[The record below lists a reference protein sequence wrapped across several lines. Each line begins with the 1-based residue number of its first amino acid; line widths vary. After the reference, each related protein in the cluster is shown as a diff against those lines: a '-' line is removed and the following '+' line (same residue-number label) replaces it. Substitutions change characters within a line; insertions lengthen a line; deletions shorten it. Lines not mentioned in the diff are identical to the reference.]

1 MLSLVFRSCPY
12 KGQICFAED
21 LQISEEMVE
30 TLNFPSELDAL
41 VRKLSK
47 KFTHL
52 NVSKDEFVLLKAITL
67 CNIGKL
73 GNKIF
78 VCCFEA

>member
-12 KGQICFAED
+12 KGNICFAED

-30 TLNFPSELDAL
+30 TLKVPQELDSL
-41 VRKLSK
+41 TRKLCR

-52 NVSKDEFVLLKAITL
+52 NVSREEFVLLKAITL
-67 CNIGKL
+67 CNIGQLFSSKFA
-73 GNKIF
+73 IDI
-78 VCCFEA
+78 